1 MSLLTTIPIE
11 NTVDVKY
18 TKVGPLVSDGVGL
31 MLTIAAVLTF
41 VYLVYGGIMWI
52 LSSGDKAKLEEAK
65 GRITNAIIGLT
76 IVAVSWAVFLLLD
89 NFLGLG
95 VAK

>member
-18 TKVGPLVSDGVGL
+18 TKVGPLISSVIGL
-31 MLTIAAVLTF
+31 MLSVAAILTF

-52 LSSGDKAKLEEAK
+52 MGGGDKTKLEAARD
-65 GRITNAIIGLT
+65 RITNAIIGLGIT
-76 IVAVSWAVFLLLD
+76 ATAWAVFLLID
-89 NFLGLG
+89 NFLGIG
-95 VAK
+95 IAK